1 MSGIQPRTLSNKEL
15 AHYCAMFLDSQD
27 NMPRQ
32 WQVELVRRFVAFVPT
47 DEHKYIDPQQL
58 DLFK

>member
-1 MSGIQPRTLSNKEL
+1 
-15 AHYCAMFLDSQD
+15 MFLDSQD
-27 NMPRQ
+27 SMPRQ